1 LVHSETRVTRKS
13 ERGSALVRPDVA
25 IMRAMKKILLFTM
38 VLLITGS
45 AFAQPH
51 HRHHRHHHHHS
62 HTR

>member
-1 LVHSETRVTRKS
+1 
-13 ERGSALVRPDVA
+13 
-25 IMRAMKKILLFTM
+25 MMAMKGILLFAM

-51 HRHHRHHHHHS
+51 HHRHHRHHHHS